1 MRSIL
6 VQGGRDA
13 GMTLR
18 LDTAMDLAR
27 VHGGHLTVLVDTPV
41 DQFVTVDPYGGAIL
55 AREAL
60 DAALKAD
67 DELAAAFG
75 ERLARDDVPFDV
87 AQSELPQLDALA
99 RSADLA
105 DLLVV
110 SRSSGLAGDLA
121 LAASCP
127 VLALPNDAPLRLP
140 LGVVCIAWDGGS
152 EAARAMKAAVPL
164 LANAADV
171 RMLTVTNEPAKGFPV
186 TEALRYLARHGV
198 KAELVELSGDGPVED
213 MLSAAVLKQG
223 ADLLVMGAYGHSRL
237 REFLFGGVTRYFLDD
252 LVAPP
257 LLLAH

>member
-13 GMTLR
+13 GMGAR

-27 VHGGHLTVLVDTPV
+27 VHGGHLTVLIDTPV
-41 DQFVTVDPYGGAIL
+41 DKYVTVDPYGGAIL

-60 DAALKAD
+60 ETALQEDDA
-67 DELAAAFG
+67 LAAAFG

-99 RSADLA
+99 RCGDLA

-127 VLALPNDAPLRLP
+127 VLALPDHAPLRLP
-140 LGVVCIAWDGGS
+140 LRTACVAWDGSS
-152 EAARAMKAAVPL
+152 EAARALKAAVPL
-164 LANAADV
+164 LSAADQV
-171 RMLTVTNEPAKGFPV
+171 QVLTVQSAKPSGFPP
-186 TEALRYLARHGV
+186 TEALRYLSRHAV
-198 KAELVELSGDGPVED
+198 KAELVELPQGRSVEET
-213 MLSAAVLKQG
+213 LAEAVAQAG
-223 ADLLVMGAYGHSRL
+223 ADLFVMGAYGHSRL
-237 REFLFGGVTRYFLDD
+237 REFLFGGVTRFFLDD
-252 LVAPP
+252 LTAPP
-257 LLLAH
+257 LLIAH